1 MSRVR
6 VKVRYKPAMHRTDL
20 RKGSKRLA
28 MDAFLMSDQV
38 QDVSSAA
45 ARDMARD
52 MRAEAVAAGLV
63 ETGGYVQGFDSE
75 ASEPVWTTYGPRRA
89 ATVYNDDD
97 AAPAVEFGNARVGAG
112 RRIML
117 RVGNRY
123 HTPKGIA

>member
-6 VKVRYKPAMHRTDL
+6 VKVKYKPAMHRGDL
-20 RKGSKRLA
+20 PKGSRHLA
-28 MDAFLMSDQV
+28 MDAFLLSDDV

-63 ETGGYVQGFDSE
+63 DTGGYVQGFDSE
-75 ASEPVWTTYGPRRA
+75 ASEPVWSSFGPRRA
-89 ATVYNDDD
+89 AVVFNDDE
-97 AAPAVEFGNARVGAG
+97 AAPAVEFGNRRVGAG

-123 HTPKGIA
+123 HTPKGVA